1 MVKRKKA
8 QNPDLESNHFMQV
21 SKPVNFILSVLFIA
35 LALCCFVPFVF
46 VVIISFTDQTA
57 IFKNGYQFFPEKWT
71 LEVYKTLFENGAAL
85 FNAVFV
91 SIFVTV
97 AGTVIGVLLNALM
110 GYVLSRKRYVF
121 RKAYTMLVFIP
132 MLFNGGLTASYL
144 VNTQLLQMR
153 NSIWALILPLA
164 VNSFYIIV
172 FRTFFTSTVPE
183 ELIESAKMDGAS
195 QLRTFFRIVIPISLP
210 AMATIGLFLSFGYWN
225 DWQNA
230 LLYATGNQKIWP
242 MQFMLMRIEKDVMF
256 LANNPYLS
264 DVTMAQMR
272 QNLPEDGIRMALVV
286 LTVTP
291 IALVYPFFQKYFIS
305 GLTVGAVKG

>member
-1 MVKRKKA
+1 MVKRKKE

-71 LEVYKTLFENGAAL
+71 LEAYKTLFENGAAL

-144 VNTQLLQMR
+144 VNIHVTDSGLPAWRKQLTICASECYGMPGTTFILRYR
-153 NSIWALILPLA
+153 NSR
-164 VNSFYIIV
+164 
-172 FRTFFTSTVPE
+172 FRKGT
-183 ELIESAKMDGAS
+183 
-195 QLRTFFRIVIPISLP
+195 
-210 AMATIGLFLSFGYWN
+210 
-225 DWQNA
+225 
-230 LLYATGNQKIWP
+230 
-242 MQFMLMRIEKDVMF
+242 
-256 LANNPYLS
+256 
-264 DVTMAQMR
+264 TM
-272 QNLPEDGIRMALVV
+272 
-286 LTVTP
+286 
-291 IALVYPFFQKYFIS
+291 
-305 GLTVGAVKG
+305 

>member
-1 MVKRKKA
+1 MKKKKKH
-8 QNPDLESNHFMQV
+8 QEREEETNQFMKV
-21 SKPVNFILSVLFIA
+21 SKPINAMLSILFIV
-35 LALCCFVPFVF
+35 LALCCFIPFVF
-46 VVIISFTDQTA
+46 VVIISFTDQAA
-57 IFKNGYQFFPEKWT
+57 IVKNGYQFWPEKWS
-71 LEVYKTLFENGAAL
+71 VDAYVTLFENGASLFSAL
-85 FNAVFV
+85 FV
-91 SIFVTV
+91 SVFVTV
-97 AGTVIGVLLNALM
+97 VGTLIGVLLNALM
-110 GYVLSRKRYVF
+110 GYVLSRKTFAF

-144 VNTQLLQMR
+144 VNTQMLGLK

-172 FRTFFTSTVPE
+172 FRTFFTATVPE

-195 QLRTFFRIVIPISLP
+195 QLLTFFKVVFPISLP
-210 AMATIGLFLSFGYWN
+210 ALATIGLFLSFGYWN

-230 LLYATGNQKIWP
+230 LLYVTGDQKLWP
-242 MQFMLMRIEKDVMF
+242 MQFMLMRIEKEILF

-264 DVTMAQMR
+264 DMTMAAMR

-286 LTVTP
+286 LTVLP
-291 IALVYPFFQKYFIS
+291 IALVYPFFQKYFVS

>member
-1 MVKRKKA
+1 MKKK
-8 QNPDLESNHFMQV
+8 QDQDSESNRFMQV
-21 SKPVNFILSVLFIA
+21 SKPVNVVLSLFFIA
-35 LALCCFVPFVF
+35 LALCCFVPFLF
-46 VVIISFTDQTA
+46 VVIISFTDQA
-57 IFKNGYQFFPEKWT
+57 VIFKNGYQFWPEKWT
-71 LEVYKTLFENGAAL
+71 IDAYKALFENGMSL
-85 FNAVFV
+85 LTAVCV

-97 AGTVIGVLLNALM
+97 VGTMIGVILNALM
-110 GYVLSRKRYVF
+110 GYVLSRRNFVL

-144 VNTQLLQMR
+144 VNTQMLHLR

-172 FRTFFTSTVPE
+172 FRTYFTSTVPE

-230 LLYATGNQKIWP
+230 LLYVTGNQKLWP
-242 MQFMLMRIEKDVMF
+242 MQYMLMRIEKDIMF

-264 DVTMAQMR
+264 DVTMAAMR

-286 LTVTP
+286 LTVIP
-291 IALVYPFFQKYFIS
+291 IALVYPFFQRYFIS

>member
-1 MVKRKKA
+1 MGKKKNKDMDS
-8 QNPDLESNHFMQV
+8 QSNRFMQV
-21 SKPVNFILSVLFIA
+21 SKPVNGILSIFFIA
-35 LALCCFVPFVF
+35 LALCCFVPFLF
-46 VVIISFTDQTA
+46 VVIISFTDQAA
-57 IFKNGYQFFPEKWT
+57 IFKNGYQFWPEKWT
-71 LEVYKTLFENGAAL
+71 VNSYITLFENGASL

-91 SIFVTV
+91 SLFVTI

-110 GYVLSRKRYVF
+110 GYVLSRKNFYL
-121 RKAYTMLVFIP
+121 RKVYTILVFIP

-144 VNTQLLQMR
+144 VNAQMLNLR

-183 ELIESAKMDGAS
+183 ELIESAKMDGAT
-195 QLRTFFRIVIPISLP
+195 QLLTFFRVVVPISLP
-210 AMATIGLFLSFGYWN
+210 ALATIGLFLSFGYWN

-230 LLYATGNQKIWP
+230 LLYVTGDQRLWP
-242 MQFMLMRIEKDVMF
+242 MQYMLMRIEKDIMF

-264 DVTMAQMR
+264 DMTMAAMR

>member
-1 MVKRKKA
+1 MKKKKHQKREEETN
-8 QNPDLESNHFMQV
+8 QFMKI
-21 SKPVNFILSVLFIA
+21 SKPVNAVLSAVFII

-46 VVIISFTDQTA
+46 VIIISFTDQGA
-57 IFKNGYQFFPEKWT
+57 IVKNGYQFWPDKWS
-71 LEVYKTLFENGAAL
+71 VDSYVTLFENGASLFSAL
-85 FNAVFV
+85 FISV
-91 SIFVTV
+91 FVTV
-97 AGTVIGVLLNALM
+97 VGTLIGVLLNALM
-110 GYVLSRKRYVF
+110 GYVLSRKTFAF

-144 VNTQLLQMR
+144 VNTQLLGLK

-172 FRTFFTSTVPE
+172 FRTFFTATVPE

-195 QLRTFFRIVIPISLP
+195 QLLTFFKVVIPISLP
-210 AMATIGLFLSFGYWN
+210 ALATIGLFLSFGYWN

-230 LLYATGNQKIWP
+230 LLYVTGEQKLWP
-242 MQFMLMRIEKDVMF
+242 MQFMLMRIEKEILF

-264 DVTMAQMR
+264 DMTMAAMR

-286 LTVTP
+286 LTVLP
-291 IALVYPFFQKYFIS
+291 IALIYPFFQKYFVS